1 MRNIRII
8 RPKELCKLLGIS
20 ISTLY
25 DWLTPTSSRFDGS
38 FPPRI
43 KIGRRAVGFDV
54 GAIEGW
60 LRAKAEE
67 VSVSAAKAKEGT

>member
-1 MRNIRII
+1 MRNIRLI

-25 DWLTPTSSRFDGS
+25 DWLTPTSSRFDDA
-38 FPPRI
+38 FPTRI

-60 LRAKAEE
+60 LQAKAEG
-67 VSVSAAKAKEGT
+67 VNVSAVKAKEGV